1 MEILFRAKSIYGN
14 TFVDGCL
21 IKKRFTA
28 FSEWMIRD
36 EKGLESDVITE
47 TIGQYVNVEDSDG
60 EKLFVGDLIKCET
73 NDLIYE
79 ICTGKGGFLLKSIN
93 LKHTTLTPL
102 ADERTVEWIK
112 SGCIKIG
119 NIHDNPEL
127 LETA

>member
-1 MEILFRAKSIYGN
+1 MEILFRAKTTYDN
-14 TFVDGCL
+14 TFVYGYL
-21 IKKRFTA
+21 MQKRYKA
-28 FSEWMIRD
+28 FADWMIESKD
-36 EKGLESDVITE
+36 GIGSDVVTE
-47 TIGQYVNVEDSDG
+47 TIGQYVNVHDSDK

-73 NDLIYE
+73 NDLVYE
-79 ICTGKGGFLLKSIN
+79 ICTGEGGFLLKSIN